1 MNGHNG
7 QAVVRELLAGIGM
20 GLLVGI
26 LLGMAMA
33 DVVGGALAAL
43 TALLAAFLGLG
54 AMPGRSNP
62 EAVSDAT
69 QNALRG
75 WRAAGFGL
83 ACFGA
88 ILGGVH
94 IRTHNALGPTPTEL
108 VKSWTD
114 AGYKVDVAREL
125 VTFQQ
130 TGIIPK
136 GVQAIKPERTAA
148 STSSALFATE
158 EDENCGAF
166 EANRFRNA
174 GQQLDAFDAAG
185 GAWSELAS
193 SARDLTPTQ
202 QAAVLNAGWR
212 LRCETPE

>member
-1 MNGHNG
+1 MNDKSVP
-7 QAVVRELLAGIGM
+7 AVVRELLAGIGV

-54 AMPGRSNP
+54 GLPFKSKSETANDTS
-62 EAVSDAT
+62 

-83 ACFGA
+83 ACFAA

-94 IRTHNALGPTPTEL
+94 IRAHNALGRTPTEL

-114 AGYKVDVAREL
+114 AGYSLEQAREL
-125 VTFQQ
+125 VTFQEV
-130 TGIIPK
+130 GIVPK
-136 GVQAIKPERTAA
+136 GAQAIKPERVAGR
-148 STSSALFATE
+148 TSSALFTAE
-158 EDENCGAF
+158 VDSNCGAF
-166 EANRFRNA
+166 EASRFPSA
-174 GQQLDAFDAAG
+174 GKQLDAFAAAG
-185 GAWSELAS
+185 GVWSELAS
-193 SARDLTPTQ
+193 SARDLAPQ
-202 QAAVLNAGWR
+202 YQAAVLNAGWR
-212 LRCETPE
+212 MRCELPG

>member
-1 MNGHNG
+1 
-7 QAVVRELLAGIGM
+7 
-20 GLLVGI
+20 
-26 LLGMAMA
+26 
-33 DVVGGALAAL
+33 
-43 TALLAAFLGLG
+43 
-54 AMPGRSNP
+54 MPGRSNP
-62 EAVSDAT
+62 EAVPDAV

-83 ACFGA
+83 PCFGA

-114 AGYKVDVAREL
+114 AGYKLDVAREL

-130 TGIIPK
+130 TGIVPK
-136 GVQAIKPERTAA
+136 GVQAIKPERTAG

-158 EDENCGAF
+158 EDENCDAF

-174 GQQLDAFDAAG
+174 GQRLDAFDAAATG
-185 GAWSELAS
+185 GSSQCRLAL
-193 SARDLTPTQ
+193 ALRDP
-202 QAAVLNAGWR
+202 
-212 LRCETPE
+212 